1 MRKRNTGFIKSSAI
15 IFMVLFFIPA
25 GFTQEKTGSLLNDT
39 INLEEVV
46 VTGTAVRV
54 NRRNVP
60 MSVSVVSSVQLS
72 GSVES
77 ALLPVLNGRV
87 PGLFVTERG
96 VMGFGVAA
104 NAAGQISIRGI
115 GGSPTTGVLMLIDGH
130 PQFMGIFGHP
140 LPDSY
145 VTSDVDRVEVIR
157 GPASILYGSNAM
169 GGVINIITKKQSR
182 EGFSGNAHLMYGSYK
197 TMKTMASGGY
207 KNKNISLFASVNHDR
222 TDGHRPNSEFS
233 ITNGY
238 LKFSYTPGSHL
249 TVNSDLSLAHFKA
262 SDPGP
267 DTVNSVP
274 GYNLDIT
281 RGYLAVSLDN
291 DYARSSGTA
300 KIFYNFGEHK
310 ITDGFHSTD
319 INYGFNLFQSLKLIA
334 GNSIT
339 VGADFLNYGGRAEN
353 ELAMGGNGILFTDT
367 AIYDAGLYGFIQQD
381 LSGRLTVNAG
391 LRLQKH
397 EVYGLKWIP
406 AGGFAFRAGNNT
418 TLKASVARGF
428 RSPTLREL
436 FVWDHN
442 ENLSPETIMNYEASI
457 MQWFYNRKLKLE
469 LTGYIVK
476 GDNLIIS
483 VPMQGLMNAG
493 VVSNKGIEFASEA
506 SVNDNLRLNLTY
518 SFTGMDSPV
527 YATPKHHL
535 FMSLDYNIWKLQLMP
550 SFQYVNHL
558 DTDPSAATSFQS
570 YVLFNTKVMMRISQ
584 YADLFISGENLLNQ
598 KYENNRYYTMPGIT
612 VFAGLKIRI

>member
-1 MRKRNTGFIKSSAI
+1 MEKRNTGFIRLAVIVLAAI
-15 IFMVLFFIPA
+15 FLITEGLA
-25 GFTQEKTGSLLNDT
+25 QESTESFLNDT

-60 MSVSVVSSVQLS
+60 MAVSVVSNIQLS

-77 ALLPVLNGRV
+77 SLLPVLNGRV

-145 VTSDVDRVEVIR
+145 VTSDVERVEVIR

-169 GGVINIITKKQSR
+169 GGVINIITKKQSKK
-182 EGFSGNAHLMYGSYK
+182 GFNGNAHLMYGSYN
-197 TMKTMASGGY
+197 TMKTMASAGY
-207 KNKNISLFASVNHDR
+207 KNKKISLFASVNHDQ
-222 TDGHRPNSEFS
+222 TDGHRPNSDFS

-238 LKFSYTPGSHL
+238 LKFSYAPGSHI
-249 TVNSDLSLAHFKA
+249 TVNGDLSLAHFKA

-267 DTVNSVP
+267 DTVNAVP
-274 GYNLDIT
+274 GYKLDIT
-281 RGYLAVSLDN
+281 RGYWAVSLDN
-291 DYARSSGTA
+291 TYARSSGTV
-300 KIFYNFGEHK
+300 KFFYNFGEHR
-310 ITDGFHSTD
+310 ITDGFHSKD
-319 INYGFNLFQSLKLIA
+319 ANYGINLFQSLKLIP

-339 VGADFLNYGGRAEN
+339 VGADYLNYGGRAEN

-367 AIYDAGLYGFIQQD
+367 TIYDAGLYGFVQQE
-381 LSGRLTVNAG
+381 LFSRLTVNAG

-406 AGGFAFRAGNNT
+406 AGGLAFRAGNTT

-442 ENLSPETIMNYEASI
+442 ENLNPETIINYETSI
-457 MQWFYNRKLKLE
+457 MQWFFDRKLKLE
-469 LTGYIVK
+469 LTGYLVE

-493 VVSNKGIEFASEA
+493 KVSNKGIEFASEA
-506 SVNDNLRLNLTY
+506 SVSENLRLNLTY
-518 SFTGMDSPV
+518 SFIGMDSPV

-550 SFQYVNHL
+550 SLQYVNHL

-570 YVLFNTKVMMRISQ
+570 YFLLNTKVMMRISRF
-584 YADLFISGENLLNQ
+584 ADLFISGENLLNR

-612 VFAGLKIRI
+612 IFAGLKVRI